1 VGGAGPNLPGVRIA
15 ITAAE
20 TSDNFALPALAA
32 WLRTDPDVRRQAAV
46 TERPSGTV
54 DLALRHAGA
63 VTSILLAYGAWRN
76 SRADRPAVTMR
87 VRGVPVRLD
96 GATPQA
102 VAWIEALLT
111 VDPEL
116 VLGSRRG

>member
-1 VGGAGPNLPGVRIA
+1 MRIA

-20 TSDNFALPALAA
+20 TSDNFALTALAA
-32 WLRTDPDVRRQAAV
+32 WLRTDPDVRRQAMV

-54 DLALRHAGA
+54 ELALRHAGA
-63 VTSILLAYGAWRN
+63 VTSILLAYGAWRT
-76 SRADRPAVTMR
+76 SRADRPAVMMR

-96 GATPQA
+96 GPTPEA
-102 VAWIEALLT
+102 AAWIEALLT